1 MGRSA
6 RREGHTRAAT
16 TAVLAASIGL
26 LAATPGCGG
35 RGPELRHPVGETTSS
50 GAPLVRGSSDTPD
63 GSGERDD
70 VRVLVT
76 EPVRAACGMPN
87 TASSAPRFGFD
98 SAKLMPR
105 GEDILEAVARC
116 VAIGP
121 LAGESIVVVGHTDP
135 QGAEEYNEKLGL
147 YRAQAAKNHL
157 IELGLS
163 GGAIQVESRGQ
174 REARG
179 VDEAGWELDRR
190 VEVHLARDAST
201 TPDAE
206 PPPTERQPPTESE
219 PPPAGTTPES
229 EGPSAP

>member
-1 MGRSA
+1 MGRSP

-16 TAVLAASIGL
+16 AVLATSIGL
-26 LAATPGCGG
+26 VAATPACGG

-50 GAPLVRGSSDTPD
+50 GAPLVRSSSDTPD
-63 GSGERDD
+63 GSGDRDD
-70 VRVLVT
+70 VRVVVT
-76 EPVRAACGMPN
+76 WPVRAACGMPN

-121 LAGESIVVVGHTDP
+121 LVGESIVVVGHTDP
-135 QGAEEYNEKLGL
+135 QGSAEYNEKLGL

-163 GGAIQVESRGQ
+163 GSAILVESRGQ

-190 VEVHLARDAST
+190 VEVHLARDVSAAPGAE
-201 TPDAE
+201 TPPSD
-206 PPPTERQPPTESE
+206 RQAAPEGE
-219 PPPAGTTPES
+219 PPPAGTAPAS
-229 EGPSAP
+229 EGTSPPP